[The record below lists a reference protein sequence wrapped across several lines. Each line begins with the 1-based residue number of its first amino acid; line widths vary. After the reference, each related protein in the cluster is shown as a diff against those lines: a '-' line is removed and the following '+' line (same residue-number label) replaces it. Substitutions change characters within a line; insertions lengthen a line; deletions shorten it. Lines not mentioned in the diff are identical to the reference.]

1 MSQINNIRE
10 ESIAQRKWNIENNPC
25 FVEQMQSLK
34 CIEIN
39 SNDSEKCLRQFENVK
54 MCKTFWYEII
64 KFRKQNHIYPS
75 LPNFDQRIPMRQKY
89 LKTGS
94 VKPIIEDMKREF
106 NL

>member
-1 MSQINNIRE
+1 MSEKNSVRQQ
-10 ESIAQRKWNIENNPC
+10 SIAQRKYNFENNPC
-25 FVEQMQSLK
+25 FEEQMQSLK

-64 KFRKQNHIYPS
+64 KFRKQNSIFPH
-75 LPNFDQRIPMRQKY
+75 LPNSHERLLMKQKY

-94 VKPIIEDMKREF
+94 VKPVIEDMKQEF

>member
-1 MSQINNIRE
+1 MSQQNSVRQQ
-10 ESIAQRKWNIENNPC
+10 SIAQRKHNIENNPC
-25 FVEQMQSLK
+25 FAEQMQSLK

-39 SNDSEKCLRQFENVK
+39 SNDSEKCLREFENVK

-64 KFRKQNHIYPS
+64 NFRKRNQIFPH
-75 LPNFDQRIPMRQKY
+75 LPNFDERLLMKQKY